1 MTNEYIL
8 QTKQLTK
15 KYRRDTVLN
24 DLNIN
29 IRRNTIYGLLG
40 PNGAGKS
47 TTLKI
52 IAGLIKPTVGDVIFD
67 GHKWS
72 RNDLIHIGALIE
84 NAPLYGNLTAEEN
97 LEVIATILGLPKK
110 RIQEVL
116 NIVSL
121 TNTGSK
127 RVMNFSM
134 GMKQRLG
141 IALAIL
147 TKPKLVILDEPTN
160 GLDPIGIQEL
170 RELISSFPKQGIT
183 VLLSSHMLSE
193 VEHLAD
199 DIGIISNGILG
210 YEGKYDSHEDLEAL
224 FTDIVRK
231 HRELSRR

>member
-1 MTNEYIL
+1 MKNENIL
-8 QTKQLTK
+8 QINHLTK
-15 KYRRDTVLN
+15 KYKRDTVLN
-24 DLNIN
+24 ELTIN
-29 IRRNTIYGLLG
+29 VRRNTIYGLLG

-52 IAGLIKPTVGDVIFD
+52 ISGLLKPTSGEVIFD
-67 GHKWS
+67 GHTWS
-72 RNDLIHIGALIE
+72 RADLTHIGSLIE
-84 NAPLYGNLTAEEN
+84 AAPLYGNLTAKEN
-97 LEVIATILGLPKK
+97 LEVLTTILGLPKE

-116 NIVSL
+116 EIVGL
-121 TNTGSK
+121 TNTGNK
-127 RVMNFSM
+127 RVKNFSM

-147 TKPKLVILDEPTN
+147 NNPKLLILDEPTN

-170 RELISSFPKQGIT
+170 RQLISSFPKQGIT

-193 VEHLAD
+193 VEHLAN

-210 YEGKYDSHEDLEAL
+210 YEGKYDSHEDLEML

-231 HRELSRR
+231 HRDQ